1 MESLGSIGRKIITLS
16 SSGMKNYRVA
26 TNRKGRREFESGRC
40 RPQRSVAMSRGSK
53 TGRAFW
59 LGRAYSLSMSI
70 RATLADSR
78 CPSAVSSRTWNGA
91 DSAFLHAC

>member
-1 MESLGSIGRKIITLS
+1 
-16 SSGMKNYRVA
+16 
-26 TNRKGRREFESGRC
+26 
-40 RPQRSVAMSRGSK
+40 MSRGSK

-78 CPSAVSSRTWNGA
+78 CPSAHVRGMGRTALSSMRV
-91 DSAFLHAC
+91 DPLLHDVAIWQ